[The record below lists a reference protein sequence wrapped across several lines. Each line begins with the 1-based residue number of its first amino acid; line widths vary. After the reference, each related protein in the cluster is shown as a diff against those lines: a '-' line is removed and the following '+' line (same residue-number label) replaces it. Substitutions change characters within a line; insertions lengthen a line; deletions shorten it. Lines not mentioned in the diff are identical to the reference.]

1 MSRLTNRK
9 IVYLALLISLNV
21 VLTRI
26 ASIRFS
32 IGGVESLRVGF
43 GPFPVILAGI
53 TFGPAAGG
61 IVGALGDIIGFTI
74 NPMGP
79 FMPHFTLTAALT
91 GMIPAFVIKLFKRPV
106 PSSFQLFVAIFV
118 GQFISGIILN
128 PLFLQITFNMPV
140 FATLP
145 GKIITQA
152 LQIPAY
158 TILAEIVLKRSSIMF
173 NPNM

>member
-1 MSRLTNRK
+1 MKRLTTRE
-9 IVYLALLISLNV
+9 IVYMALFISLNV

-53 TFGPAAGG
+53 MLGPAAGG

-79 FMPHFTLTAALT
+79 YMPYFTLTSSLT
-91 GMIPAFVIKLFKRPV
+91 GIIPALVIGMFKKPL
-106 PSSFQLFVAIFV
+106 PDCLQLLIAIFV

-128 PLFLQITFNMPV
+128 PLFLQIAFNMPIWV
-140 FATLP
+140 TLP
-145 GKIITQA
+145 GKILSQA
-152 LQIPAY
+152 IQIPAY
-158 TILAEIVLKRSSIMF
+158 ALLAEIVLKRSSIMF
-173 NPNM
+173 RPNP